1 MGLLSKAAEGPSV
14 PDSEALV
21 SAETAASSGPD
32 TLSGETG
39 LYVPE
44 RENPREPET
53 GGGLLSRITG
63 KRAPVPPSP
72 MEKALMDA
80 LGSGYAKFGFF
91 QGIVIDALKYTA
103 GEFLT
108 RLGSLVSGFAV
119 SQGLAPGRC
128 LVLFDASLDGD
139 LIARHLEKTVPG
151 NSIFTFHAENPQG
164 ALILLKPYL

>member
-1 MGLLSKAAEGPSV
+1 MGLLSKAAGPSGAGA
-14 PDSEALV
+14 EAVV
-21 SAETAASSGPD
+21 SAETA
-32 TLSGETG
+32 
-39 LYVPE
+39 
-44 RENPREPET
+44 ET
-53 GGGLLSRITG
+53 GGGLLHRITR
-63 KRAPVPPSP
+63 KRAQTLSP

-80 LGSGYAKFGFF
+80 LSSSYAKFGSL

-103 GEFLT
+103 GEFIT

-128 LVLFDASLDGD
+128 LVLFGASLDGE

-151 NSIFTFHAENPQG
+151 NSIFTFQAENPQG